1 MSTGLGVGSYGEL
14 VSEPTSTVNRRF
26 TVHYAVRPSADEVV
40 RGQWSEKLHVVVNPP
55 AVGDASPAEAA
66 VLASLILAAA
76 ARAEELAADMRA
88 YRQTR
93 KVGLTTSDLAMLGSD
108 ATV

>member
-1 MSTGLGVGSYGEL
+1 MFHIRNENVSLGLGVTAYGEL
-14 VSEPTSTVNRRF
+14 VHEPTATVNRRF

-40 RGQWSEKLHVVVNPP
+40 RGQWSDKLHVVVNPP

-76 ARAEELAADMRA
+76 ARAEEVAATMRD
-88 YRQTR
+88 YRMH
-93 KVGLTTSDLAMLGSD
+93 VMSEPA